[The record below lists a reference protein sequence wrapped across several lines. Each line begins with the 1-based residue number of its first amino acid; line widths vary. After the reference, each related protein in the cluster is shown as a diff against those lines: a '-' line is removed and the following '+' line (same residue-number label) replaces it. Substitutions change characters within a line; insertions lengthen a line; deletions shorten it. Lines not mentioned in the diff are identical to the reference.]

1 MTAAGTWSLTV
12 VDPGCG
18 CCSYLT
24 VETFRSKS
32 AARKALAARGDG
44 YVLDFE
50 PDDDEDK
57 S

>member
-1 MTAAGTWSLTV
+1 MTTEGTWTLIV

-18 CCSYLT
+18 CCSYLP
-24 VETFRSKS
+24 VEAFRTKS
-32 AARKALAARGDG
+32 AARKALAARGAG

-50 PDDDEDK
+50 PDDEGD